1 MSFNK
6 ETMLEQ
12 IEKSRTRYRNP
23 QSSWPDRLA
32 RYEDC
37 PHYERLTYHNAD
49 HVRDVMALFDL
60 LCKIQD
66 LPAEL
71 NDEVATARLALTYH
85 DIDHSGLS
93 DAAVDE
99 NGLDNIERA
108 IGRMKELLSESFVRH
123 TPAQFNVLADYVRN
137 TRYPAPESPVGPN
150 CHPLIVALM
159 RDADVL
165 WGLLPG
171 NYEQSM
177 LGLWMERVN
186 SGAEEDKPCDIEKL
200 LIRQIHFIRDY
211 EPLTRAG
218 HHFKQAFYVQATEGW
233 ALVALEFMRQKQ
245 AAEAVSDM
253 ADEEVLVL
261 RQAIK
266 NQVSSPTA

>member
-23 QSSWPDRLA
+23 RSDWSNRLA
-32 RYEDC
+32 LYEEC

-60 LCKIQD
+60 LCKIQG
-66 LPAEL
+66 LPTEMGPEINA
-71 NDEVATARLALTYH
+71 ARMALTYH
-85 DIDHSGLS
+85 DIDHNGLS
-93 DAAVDE
+93 DVVVDE
-99 NGLDNIERA
+99 QGLDNIERA
-108 IGRMKELLSESFVRH
+108 VARMRAEELSTY
-123 TPAQFNVLADYVRN
+123 TPVQLEHMADYLRN
-137 TRYPAPESPVGPN
+137 TRYPASESTIGSN
-150 CHPLIVALM
+150 CHPVVVALM
-159 RDADVL
+159 RDADIL

-186 SGAEEDKPCDIEKL
+186 SGAEENKRCDIEAL

-211 EPLTRAG
+211 KPLSRAG
-218 HHFKQAFYVQATEGW
+218 RHFKQAFYIKATEGW
-233 ALVALEFMRQKQ
+233 ALVALEFMRQQQ
-245 AAEAVSDM
+245 AAQAVSDM

-261 RQAIK
+261 HTAIK
-266 NQVSSPTA
+266 NQISPLTA